1 MIRPRLL
8 WVDLTAS
15 VKHAELPHVFT
26 ESCDVQV
33 CNDPKRLHETIENS
47 AINGVCFDMDYPDHG
62 GLNML
67 RTTKINFPQLPVL
80 LLTLQH
86 SESLAVWAFRTRVLD
101 FLVKPVSRGEMHRCL
116 QTLHYVTNA
125 RASQRCRPLGDNI
138 APIPPEIPITMRT
151 DDVRL
156 LPALYFVKQNFRFK
170 IRSEKVSGLCNMS
183 PFRFSRSFHE
193 TYGITFQDYV
203 IRYRIIEACRLLR
216 NPSMQV
222 TDIAYA
228 VGFNDASYFSR
239 TFRRHMGVSPSAFG
253 TELRNDEDSAV
264 DTGYLRALMSMPDDR
279 PAGVAL

>member
-26 ESCDVQV
+26 ECCDVEV
-33 CNDPKRLHETIENS
+33 CNDPKRLDEAIANS
-47 AINGVCFDMDYPDHG
+47 TINGVCFDMDYPDHRS
-62 GLNML
+62 LNLL
-67 RTTKINFPQLPVL
+67 RTAKMSFPQLPML

-116 QTLHYVTNA
+116 QTLNYVTSA
-125 RASQRCRPLGDNI
+125 RATQGSRPLGDNI

-170 IRSEKVSGLCNMS
+170 IRNEKVSSLCDMS
-183 PFRFSRSFHE
+183 PFRFSRSFRE
-193 TYGITFQDYV
+193 IYGITFQDYV
-203 IRYRIIEACRLLR
+203 IRYRIIESCRLLR
-216 NPSMQV
+216 DPNMQV

-239 TFRRHMGVSPSAFG
+239 TFRRHIGVSPSAFCAEF
-253 TELRNDEDSAV
+253 TDAEDSPV
-264 DTGYLRALMSMPDDR
+264 DTGYLRALLNVPDDR
-279 PAGVAL
+279 AAGGAR

>member
-15 VKHAELPHVFT
+15 VKHAELPVVFT
-26 ESCDVQV
+26 ESCDVEV
-33 CNDPKRLHETIENS
+33 CNDPKRLHDAIANS
-47 AINGVCFDMDYPDHG
+47 AISGICFDMDYPDHG
-62 GLNML
+62 GLNLL
-67 RTTKINFPQLPVL
+67 RTTKMNFPHLPML

-116 QTLHYVTNA
+116 QTLNYVASA
-125 RASQRCRPLGDNI
+125 RATQRSRPLGDNI

-151 DDVRL
+151 DDIRL

-170 IRSEKVSGLCNMS
+170 IRNEKVSSLCDMS
-183 PFRFSRSFHE
+183 PFRFSRSFRE
-193 TYGITFQDYV
+193 IYGITFQDYV
-203 IRYRIIEACRLLR
+203 IRYRIIESCRLLR
-216 NPSMQV
+216 DPNMQV

-239 TFRRHMGVSPSAFG
+239 TFRRHIGVSPSAFCAEF
-253 TELRNDEDSAV
+253 TDAEDSPV
-264 DTGYLRALMSMPDDR
+264 DTGYLRALLNVPDDR
-279 PAGVAL
+279 AAGGAR